1 MTGQKMKRGI
11 SDYET
16 GAVILDE
23 KSLLYGREKNY
34 GKGADA
40 TFRGMPSAEGICN
53 YQQLEQGRLYKRLCT
68 WLH

>member
-40 TFRGMPSAEGICN
+40 PFRGLSAAEGIRIH
-53 YQQLEQGRLYKRLCT
+53 QFVEQPVA
-68 WLH
+68 